1 MFSYSSWRG
10 EVAGETGCL
19 LVVSCC
25 FSSVIWLDEGMI
37 HLNLSQLLVDKEG
50 PQQIIGQ
57 GDVFSLRLLY
67 YLIELHFPR
76 NIFDGLFS
84 FHFRNV
90 IRTVS
95 LSGNAWT

>member
-1 MFSYSSWRG
+1 
-10 EVAGETGCL
+10 
-19 LVVSCC
+19 
-25 FSSVIWLDEGMI
+25 MI

-67 YLIELHFPR
+67 YLIELHFPK